1 MNALPVSST
10 KPATRSLRGA
20 RRLLL
25 PAFVVALG
33 LSYQLPASAAPIAG
47 STGGDD
53 PATPPKA
60 PTPTYT
66 YVKSAEGFDWKAGP
80 RMEGWASA
88 WRPQTWPEK
97 AWPAVQV
104 YDPAYVNPTSFAIKV
119 QGCVNKADFDLNM
132 ANKDAVNTYSWT
144 FNGATQTGKRC
155 VRDLTFAAQGI
166 FPVKMEV
173 KDPKGTVLLSKT
185 RDVRVRDLLI
195 VVLGDSMSSGE
206 GSPDVPVTAGAKAR
220 WVDPQCHRSRWA
232 PGALAAKA
240 IEDMD
245 PTTSVTFLSFACS
258 GATIDKTWPLEGKT
272 FDAYEKEDGTKSKG
286 SGILGWYLGIES
298 PSSSGNSWD
307 MPKYLAENG
316 KGVPSQIQ
324 QLKHALNGRKID
336 TVIMSA
342 GINDAGFSRMLA
354 TCVLFKECPSE
365 VIGYNNKEMPLSK
378 RFAQDAAA
386 VTASYERLGKELA
399 PLTKRTL
406 VFEYPNA
413 FTGDD
418 GKTCEYTLADVQYP
432 FAITRDE
439 SNWIQTTAEQA
450 LHGAIRAG
458 VQKANFEYVGGVW
471 NHFKGHGYCSS
482 SSKRWVRRAE
492 ESTKVQGPS
501 ETKNTQGTIHPNPN
515 GYTELSKFI
524 VKGLTDPGENTRPVT
539 VADTFATVTGS
550 GPLQIPS
557 ARGVLA
563 NDTSPVLT
571 ANLKVVNHSQPNGG
585 KGSKAQIN
593 ADGSLVYTPGPGFQG
608 SESLIYTISDGRNE
622 AIGRA
627 TFTVSVPLSAGS
639 APATPVVVVGGLA
652 PIGKPVF
659 KRP

>member
-1 MNALPVSST
+1 MNAIPVSHD
-10 KPATRSLRGA
+10 KLATRSLRGA
-20 RRLLL
+20 RRLL
-25 PAFVVALG
+25 PAFIVALG
-33 LSYQLPASAAPIAG
+33 LSHEMPASAAPIAG
-47 STGGDD
+47 STGGGD
-53 PATPPKA
+53 PATPTTAPA
-60 PTPTYT
+60 PTFTYT
-66 YVKSAEGFDWKAGP
+66 KSPDGFDWKAAP
-80 RMEGWASA
+80 RMEGWAAA

-97 AWPAVQV
+97 AWPATQV
-104 YDPAYVNPTSFAIKV
+104 YDPAYVNPKSWAIKV
-119 QGCVNKADFDLNM
+119 QGCVNKTDFDLNM
-132 ANKDAVNTYSWT
+132 ANKDAVNTYKWT
-144 FNGATQTGKRC
+144 FNGVTQTGKRC
-155 VRDLTFAAQGI
+155 VRDLTFNAQGI
-166 FPVKMEV
+166 FPVKMDV
-173 KDPKGTVLLSKT
+173 TDSSGKTLLSKT

-206 GSPDVPVTAGAKAR
+206 GSPDLAITAGKKAR

-272 FDAYEKEDGTKSKG
+272 FDAYEKGDGTKSKG

-298 PSSSGNSWD
+298 PSSSGDSWD
-307 MPKYLAENG
+307 MPKYLAANG

-324 QLKHALNGRKID
+324 QLKHALAGRKID
-336 TVIMSA
+336 SVIMSA

-354 TCVLFKECPSE
+354 TCILFKECPSE

-378 RFAQDAAA
+378 RFAADAAA

-439 SNWIQTTAEQA
+439 SNWIQTGAEQA

-458 VQKANFEYVGGVW
+458 VQRANFEYVGGVW
-471 NHFKGHGYCSS
+471 NAFKGHGYCASA
-482 SSKRWVRRAE
+482 SKRWVRRAE
-492 ESTKVQGPS
+492 EASKIQGPS
-501 ETKNTQGTIHPNPN
+501 DTTETQGTIHPNPA

-524 VKGLTDPGENTRPVT
+524 IKALTDAGENVRPTT
-539 VADTFATVTGS
+539 VADTFTTVANN
-550 GPLQIPS
+550 GPLRITAAS
-557 ARGVLA
+557 GVLA

-585 KGSKAQIN
+585 KGSKLQIA

-608 SESLIYTISDGRNE
+608 SESVIYTISDGRNE
-622 AIGRA
+622 AIGKA
-627 TFTVSVPLSAGS
+627 TFSVVMPVSAGP
-639 APATPVVVVGGLA
+639 APTATPKIGGVVTRVKL
-652 PIGKPVF
+652 P
-659 KRP
+659 

>member
-1 MNALPVSST
+1 MMNALPVSST
-10 KPATRSLRGA
+10 TPATRSFRAAG
-20 RRLLL
+20 RSLL
-25 PAFVVALG
+25 PAFILALG
-33 LSYQLPASAAPIAG
+33 LSYPLAANAAPIAG
-47 STGGDD
+47 TTGGGD
-53 PATPPKA
+53 PATPSKPPA
-60 PTPTYT
+60 PTYT
-66 YVKSAEGFDWKAGP
+66 YTKSPDGFSWKAAP
-80 RMEGWASA
+80 RMEGWAAASK
-88 WRPQTWPEK
+88 PQTWPEK
-97 AWPAVQV
+97 AWPATQV
-104 YDPAYVNPTSFAIKV
+104 YDPAYVNPSSFVIQV

-132 ANKDAVNTYSWT
+132 ANKDALNTYSFT
-144 FNGATQTGKRC
+144 FNGVTQTGKRC
-155 VRDLTFAAQGI
+155 VRDLSFKAQGT
-166 FPVKMEV
+166 FPVTMEV
-173 KDPKGTVLLSKT
+173 KDVNGKKLLSKT

-206 GSPDVPVTAGAKAR
+206 GSPDVPMTAGAKAR

-272 FDAYEKEDGTKSKG
+272 FDAYEKADGTKSKG

-298 PSSSGNSWD
+298 PSPSGMSWD
-307 MPKYLAENG
+307 MPKYQAENG
-316 KGVPSQIQ
+316 KGVPSQLQ
-324 QLKHALNGRKID
+324 QLKHALAGRKID

-354 TCVLFKECPSE
+354 TCILFKECPSE

-378 RFAQDAAA
+378 RFAADAAA

-439 SNWIQTTAEQA
+439 SNWIQTGAEQA
-450 LHGAIRAG
+450 LHGAVRTGA
-458 VQKANFEYVGGVW
+458 QKANFEYVGGVW
-471 NHFKGHGYCSS
+471 NAFKGHGYCASA
-482 SSKRWVRRAE
+482 SKRWVRRAE
-492 ESTKVQGPS
+492 ESSKIQGPS
-501 ETKNTQGTIHPNPN
+501 DTTETQGTIHPNPA

-524 VKGLTDPGENTRPVT
+524 VKALTDAGENERPTT
-539 VADTFATVTGS
+539 VADTFNTVVGN
-550 GPLQIPS
+550 GPLKLGAAQ
-557 ARGVLA
+557 GVLA

-585 KGSKAQIN
+585 KGSKVQIN
-593 ADGSLVYTPGPGFQG
+593 PDGSLVYTPGPGFQG
-608 SESLIYTISDGRNE
+608 SESLIYTVSDGRNE

-627 TFTVSVPLSAGS
+627 TFTVVMPVSAAAAAGTPRVVLS
-639 APATPVVVVGGLA
+639 PATT
-652 PIGKPVF
+652 
-659 KRP
+659 RPLTRP